1 MNQEPPP
8 QGITRFIPGLALFKG
23 LDGATV
29 RTELVVAVTVFAV
42 LVPSAMAYGEL
53 AGVTPVAGLYVA
65 LAAMVMYAL
74 FGTSRQLITG
84 PEATTAILVATAV
97 APLAGGDPVRYAA
110 LAALAALL
118 VGLISILG
126 GLLKLG
132 FITDFLSK
140 PILIGYITGTSLIV
154 IGSQL
159 GKMVGISVESDYFLR
174 QIIEVLSRFDEWNM
188 LTFGLG
194 LVAMAI
200 LVVIRRVNRALPGPL
215 IVVVLG
221 ILASVLFDLASYGVK
236 VVGEVPAGLPTPAI
250 PNVSVEDIF
259 ALLPAAVALTILI
272 YADEIL
278 TARVFAAKHGQKI
291 DANQEFIAIGMAN
304 IGAGLLQG
312 FPAATSGSRTTVT
325 DQMGG
330 KSQLVGL
337 IAAALTIVFLL
348 FFTPL
353 LEPLPT
359 VVLGAIIIIATL
371 GLIDIPAFR
380 FLRQV
385 RPAEA
390 WLALATMIGVLT
402 LGVLQGILIAVVL
415 SLINVIYRIS
425 RPHDALLD
433 DVDVSGGVVY
443 REVAEKHPVLTEP
456 GLIVYRFDAPLVF
469 ANAAYFTQRMDEIIA
484 DAGEGLRCVILD
496 AEAISDF
503 DSTAAE
509 ALENLDA
516 ELERHGIDF
525 WIARANGPLREMLQL
540 TGLTKRLGKEN
551 IYPTVRAAV
560 EAYNAQFTPLG
571 NSDALVADEV
581 NPTA

>member
-1 MNQEPPP
+1 M
-8 QGITRFIPGLALFKG
+8 
-23 LDGATV
+23 
-29 RTELVVAVTVFAV
+29 
-42 LVPSAMAYGEL
+42 
-53 AGVTPVAGLYVA
+53 
-65 LAAMVMYAL
+65 
-74 FGTSRQLITG
+74 
-84 PEATTAILVATAV
+84 
-97 APLAGGDPVRYAA
+97 
-110 LAALAALL
+110 
-118 VGLISILG
+118 
-126 GLLKLG
+126 KLG

-159 GKMVGISVESDYFLR
+159 GKMFGIKVESDYFLR
-174 QIIEVLSRFDEWNM
+174 QIMEVLSRFEEWHV
-188 LTFGLG
+188 LTVVLG
-194 LVAMAI
+194 LVSMAI
-200 LVVIRRVNRALPGPL
+200 LFIIRRVNRALPGPL

-221 ILASVLFDLASYGVK
+221 IIASIAFDLAARGVA
-236 VVGEVPAGLPTPAI
+236 VVGAVPAGLPSLAI
-250 PNVSVEDIF
+250 PSVSLQDVV

-278 TARVFAAKHGQKI
+278 TARVFASKHGQKI

-312 FPAATSGSRTTVT
+312 FPAATSGSRTTVV

-330 KSQLVGL
+330 KTQLVGL
-337 IAAALTIVFLL
+337 LAAALTVIFLL

-359 VVLGAIIIIATL
+359 VVLGAIIIVATL

-380 FLRQV
+380 FLRQI

-390 WLALATMIGVLT
+390 WLAVATMVGVLA
-402 LGVLQGILIAVVL
+402 LGVLQGILIAVTL
-415 SLINVIYRIS
+415 SLINVIFHIS

-433 DVDVSGGVVY
+433 DVEAGGGVVY
-443 REVAEKHPVLTEP
+443 REVAGEGTVMTEP

-469 ANAAYFTQRMDEIIA
+469 ANASYFSQRVSDLVDLAGA
-484 DAGEGLRCVILD
+484 DLKCVILD

-516 ELERHGIDF
+516 DLERMGIEL
-525 WIARANGPLREMLQL
+525 WIARPNEPLRKMLHL
-540 TGLTKRLGKEN
+540 AGLTKRLGKEN
-551 IYPTVRAAV
+551 IYLTVRAAV
-560 EAYNAQFTPLG
+560 QAYEAQFSSG
-571 NSDALVADEV
+571 S
-581 NPTA
+581 

>member
-1 MNQEPPP
+1 MKQEPAP
-8 QGITRFIPGLALFKG
+8 QGMTRFIPGLALFKG
-23 LDGATV
+23 LNPALI

-42 LVPSAMAYGEL
+42 LVPSAMAYGDL

-97 APLAGGDPVRYAA
+97 TPLAGGDPARYAA
-110 LAALAALL
+110 LAALAAIL

-126 GLLKLG
+126 GILKLG

-159 GKMVGISVESDYFLR
+159 GKMVGIKVESDYFLR
-174 QIIEVLSRFDEWNM
+174 QIIEVLSRFDEWNR
-188 LTFGLG
+188 LTVAIG
-194 LVAMAI
+194 LVSMAI
-200 LVVIRRVNRALPGPL
+200 LFIIRRVNRALPGPL

-221 ILASVLFDLASYGVK
+221 IITSAVFDLATKGVA
-236 VVGEVPAGLPTPAI
+236 VVGVVPAGLPSLTI
-250 PNVSVEDIF
+250 PSVSAPDVI
-259 ALLPAAVALTILI
+259 ALLPAALALTILI

-278 TARVFAAKHGQKI
+278 TARVFASKHGQKI
-291 DANQEFIAIGMAN
+291 NANQEFIAIGMAN
-304 IGAGLLQG
+304 IGAGLIQG
-312 FPAATSGSRTTVT
+312 FPAATSGSRTTVA

-330 KSQLVGL
+330 KTQLVGL
-337 IAAALTIVFLL
+337 IAAGLTVIFLL

-359 VVLGAIIIIATL
+359 VVLGAIIIVATL

-385 RPAEA
+385 RPVEA
-390 WLALATMIGVLT
+390 WLAVATMIGVLA

-415 SLINVIYRIS
+415 SLINVILRIS

-433 DVDVSGGVVY
+433 DVEVGGGVVY
-443 REVAEKHPVLTEP
+443 REVADKATVMTEP

-469 ANAAYFTQRMDEIIA
+469 ANAAYFSQRMNEIIDA
-484 DAGEGLRCVILD
+484 AGEGLCCVILD

-509 ALENLDA
+509 ALETLDA
-516 ELERHGIDF
+516 DLDRKGIEL
-525 WIARANGPLREMLQL
+525 WIARPNEPLREMLHL

-551 IYPTVRAAV
+551 IYLTVRAAV
-560 EAYNAQFTPLG
+560 EAYDAQFSPP
-571 NSDALVADEV
+571 A
-581 NPTA
+581 

>member
-1 MNQEPPP
+1 MKQESPPT
-8 QGITRFIPGLALFKG
+8 GITRFIPGLALFKG
-23 LDGATV
+23 LNPALI

-42 LVPSAMAYGEL
+42 LVPSAMAYGDL

-84 PEATTAILVATAV
+84 PEATTAILVATAIG
-97 APLAGGDPVRYAA
+97 PLAAGDPVRYAA
-110 LAALAALL
+110 LAAMVAIL
-118 VGLISILG
+118 VGFVSILG
-126 GLLKLG
+126 GILKLG

-140 PILIGYITGTSLIV
+140 PILVGYITGTSLIV

-159 GKMVGISVESDYFLR
+159 GKMVGIKVESDYFLR
-174 QIIEVLSRFDEWNM
+174 QVIEVLSRFDEWNV
-188 LTFGLG
+188 LTVALG
-194 LVAMAI
+194 IVAMAI
-200 LVVIRRVNRALPGPL
+200 LAIIRRVNRALPGPL
-215 IVVVLG
+215 IVVALG
-221 ILASVLFDLASYGVK
+221 IIASIVLDLTARGVA
-236 VVGEVPAGLPTPAI
+236 VVGAVPAGLPSLAI
-250 PNVSVEDIF
+250 PRVSWQDIL
-259 ALLPAAVALTILI
+259 ALLPAALALTVLI

-278 TARVFAAKHGQKI
+278 TARVFASKHGQKI

-312 FPAATSGSRTTVT
+312 FPAATSGSRTTVA

-337 IAAALTIVFLL
+337 IAAALTVIFLL

-380 FLRQV
+380 FLRKV

-390 WLALATMIGVLT
+390 WLAVATILGVLA

-415 SLINVIYRIS
+415 SLINVIFHIS

-433 DVDVSGGVVY
+433 DVEAGGGVVY
-443 REVAEKHPVLTEP
+443 REVVDNDPVMTEP
-456 GLIVYRFDAPLVF
+456 GLMVYRFDAPLVF
-469 ANAAYFTQRMDEIIA
+469 ANAAYFSQRVGELVAM
-484 DAGEGLRCVILD
+484 AGEKLKCVVLD

-516 ELERHGIDF
+516 DLERLGIEL
-525 WIARANGPLREMLQL
+525 WVARPNEPLRQMLHV
-540 TGLTKRLGKEN
+540 TGLTQRFGKEN

-560 EAYNAQFTPLG
+560 VGYKEQFPTP
-571 NSDALVADEV
+571 
-581 NPTA
+581 

>member
-1 MNQEPPP
+1 MNQEPAPK
-8 QGITRFIPGLALFKG
+8 GITRFIPGLALFKG
-23 LDGATV
+23 LNPALV
-29 RTELVVAVTVFAV
+29 RSELVVAVTVFAV
-42 LVPSAMAYGEL
+42 LVPSAMAYGDL

-97 APLAGGDPVRYAA
+97 APLAAGDPARYAA
-110 LAALAALL
+110 LAALAAIL

-126 GLLKLG
+126 GILKLG

-159 GKMVGISVESDYFLR
+159 GKMVGIKVESDYFLR
-174 QIIEVLSRFDEWNM
+174 QVIEVLSRFDEWNM
-188 LTFGLG
+188 LTVLLG

-200 LVVIRRVNRALPGPL
+200 LFIIRRVNRALPGPL

-221 ILASVLFDLASYGVK
+221 IIVSIAFELAARGVA
-236 VVGEVPAGLPTPAI
+236 VVGAVPAGLPSLAI
-250 PNVSVEDIF
+250 PSVSLQDFI
-259 ALLPAAVALTILI
+259 ALLPAALALTILI

-278 TARVFAAKHGQKI
+278 TARVFASKHGQKI

-312 FPAATSGSRTTVT
+312 FPAATSGSRTTVV

-330 KSQLVGL
+330 KTQLVGL
-337 IAAALTIVFLL
+337 LAAVLTIIFLL

-359 VVLGAIIIIATL
+359 VVLGAIIIVATL

-380 FLRQV
+380 FLRQI

-390 WLALATMIGVLT
+390 WLAVATMVGVLA
-402 LGVLQGILIAVVL
+402 LGVLQGILIAVTL
-415 SLINVIYRIS
+415 SLINVIFHIS

-433 DVDVSGGVVY
+433 DVEVGGGVVY
-443 REVAEKHPVLTEP
+443 REVLDNNPVMTEP
-456 GLIVYRFDAPLVF
+456 GLMVYRFDAPLVF
-469 ANAAYFTQRMDEIIA
+469 ANASYFSQRLGELVAIAGDE
-484 DAGEGLRCVILD
+484 LKCVILD

-516 ELERHGIDF
+516 DLERMGIEL
-525 WIARANGPLREMLQL
+525 WIARPNEPLREMLHL

-551 IYPTVRAAV
+551 IYPTVRTAV
-560 EAYNAQFTPLG
+560 QAYEAQFSSP
-571 NSDALVADEV
+571 S
-581 NPTA
+581 

>member
-1 MNQEPPP
+1 MKHEPAPK
-8 QGITRFIPGLALFKG
+8 GITRFIPGLALFKG
-23 LDGATV
+23 LNPALI

-42 LVPSAMAYGEL
+42 LVPSAMAYGDL

-74 FGTSRQLITG
+74 FGTSRQLIIG

-97 APLAGGDPVRYAA
+97 APLAAGDPARYAA
-110 LAALAALL
+110 LAALAAIL
-118 VGLISILG
+118 VGLVSILG
-126 GLLKLG
+126 GILKLG

-154 IGSQL
+154 IGSQM
-159 GKMVGISVESDYFLR
+159 GKMFGIKVESDYFLR
-174 QIIEVLSRFDEWNM
+174 QIIEVLSRSDEWNI
-188 LTFGLG
+188 LTVALG
-194 LVAMAI
+194 LVSVAI
-200 LVVIRRVNRALPGPL
+200 LFIIRRVNRALPGPL

-221 ILASVLFDLASYGVK
+221 IIASVVFDLAAKGVA
-236 VVGEVPAGLPTPAI
+236 VVGAVPAGLPSLAI
-250 PNVSVEDIF
+250 PSVSAQDII

-278 TARVFAAKHGQKI
+278 TARVFASKHGQKI

-312 FPAATSGSRTTVT
+312 FPAATSGSRTTVV

-330 KSQLVGL
+330 NTQLVGL
-337 IAAALTIVFLL
+337 IAAALTIIFLL

-359 VVLGAIIIIATL
+359 VVLGAIIIVATL

-380 FLRQV
+380 FLRQI

-390 WLALATMIGVLT
+390 WLAVATMIGVLT
-402 LGVLQGILIAVVL
+402 LGVLQGILIAVTL
-415 SLINVIYRIS
+415 SLINVIFHIS

-433 DVDVSGGVVY
+433 DVEIGGGVVY
-443 REVAEKHPVLTEP
+443 REVIDNDPVMTEP
-456 GLIVYRFDAPLVF
+456 GLMVYRFDAPLVF
-469 ANAAYFTQRMDEIIA
+469 ANASYFSQRVSDLVALAGA
-484 DAGEGLRCVILD
+484 DLKCVILD

-516 ELERHGIDF
+516 DLERVGIEL
-525 WIARANGPLREMLQL
+525 WVARPNEPLREMLHL

-551 IYPTVRAAV
+551 IYLTVRAAV
-560 EAYNAQFTPLG
+560 QAYEAQASSP
-571 NSDALVADEV
+571 
-581 NPTA
+581 P

>member
-1 MNQEPPP
+1 MKQESPPT
-8 QGITRFIPGLALFKG
+8 GISRFIPGLALFKG
-23 LDGATV
+23 LNPV
-29 RTELVVAVTVFAV
+29 LIRTELVVAVTVFAV
-42 LVPSAMAYGEL
+42 LVPSAMAYGDL

-74 FGTSRQLITG
+74 FGTSRPLIMG

-97 APLAGGDPVRYAA
+97 GPLAAGDPVRYAA
-110 LAALAALL
+110 LAATAAIL
-118 VGLISILG
+118 VGLVSILG
-126 GLLKLG
+126 GILKLG

-140 PILIGYITGTSLIV
+140 PILVGYITGTSLIV

-159 GKMVGISVESDYFLR
+159 GKMVGIKVESDYFLR
-174 QIIEVLSRFDEWNM
+174 QVIEVLRRFDEWNM
-188 LTFGLG
+188 LTVALG
-194 LVAMAI
+194 IVAMAI
-200 LVVIRRVNRALPGPL
+200 LVIIRRGNRALPGPL
-215 IVVVLG
+215 IVVALG
-221 ILASVLFDLASYGVK
+221 IIASIVWDLAARGVA
-236 VVGEVPAGLPTPAI
+236 VVGAVPAGLPSLAI
-250 PNVSVEDIF
+250 PSVTWQDIL
-259 ALLPAAVALTILI
+259 ALLPAALALTILI

-278 TARVFAAKHGQKI
+278 TARVFASKHGQKI
-291 DANQEFIAIGMAN
+291 NANQEFIAIGMAN

-312 FPAATSGSRTTVT
+312 FPAATSGSRTTVA

-330 KSQLVGL
+330 KTQLVGL
-337 IAAALTIVFLL
+337 SAAALTVIFLL

-385 RPAEA
+385 RPTEA
-390 WLALATMIGVLT
+390 WLAVATMIGVLA

-415 SLINVIYRIS
+415 SLINVIFHIS

-433 DVDVSGGVVY
+433 EVEAGGGVVY
-443 REVAEKHPVLTEP
+443 REVVDNDPVMTEP

-469 ANAAYFTQRMDEIIA
+469 ANAAYFSQRVGELVAVAGDE
-484 DAGEGLRCVILD
+484 LKCVILD

-516 ELERHGIDF
+516 DLARMGIEL
-525 WIARANGPLREMLQL
+525 WVARPNEPLRQVLHV
-540 TGLTKRLGKEN
+540 TGLTQRFGKEN

-560 EAYNAQFTPLG
+560 GAYKESNATG
-571 NSDALVADEV
+571 
-581 NPTA
+581 

>member
-1 MNQEPPP
+1 MKQESPPT
-8 QGITRFIPGLALFKG
+8 GITRFIPGLALFKG
-23 LDGATV
+23 LNPALI

-42 LVPSAMAYGEL
+42 LVPSAMAYGDL

-97 APLAGGDPVRYAA
+97 APLAGGDPARYAA
-110 LAALAALL
+110 LAALAAIL
-118 VGLISILG
+118 VGLVSILG
-126 GLLKLG
+126 GILKLG

-159 GKMVGISVESDYFLR
+159 GKMFGIKVESDYFLR
-174 QIIEVLSRFDEWNM
+174 QIIEVLSRFDEWNRV
-188 LTFGLG
+188 TVVLG
-194 LVAMAI
+194 LVSMAI
-200 LVVIRRVNRALPGPL
+200 LVIIRRVNRALPGPL
-215 IVVVLG
+215 IVVALG
-221 ILASVLFDLASYGVK
+221 IIASIVLDLAARGVA
-236 VVGEVPAGLPTPAI
+236 VVGAVPAGLPSLAI
-250 PNVSVEDIF
+250 PSVSWQDIL
-259 ALLPAAVALTILI
+259 ALLPAALALTVLI

-278 TARVFAAKHGQKI
+278 TARVFASKHGQKI

-312 FPAATSGSRTTVT
+312 FPAATSGSRTTVA

-337 IAAALTIVFLL
+337 IAAALTVIFLL

-380 FLRQV
+380 FLRKV

-390 WLALATMIGVLT
+390 WLAVATMLGVLA

-415 SLINVIYRIS
+415 SLINVIFHIS

-433 DVDVSGGVVY
+433 DVEAGGGVVY
-443 REVAEKHPVLTEP
+443 REVVDNTPVMTEP
-456 GLIVYRFDAPLVF
+456 GLMVYRFDAPLVF
-469 ANAAYFTQRMDEIIA
+469 ANAAYFFQRVGELVTM
-484 DAGEGLRCVILD
+484 AGEKLKCVVLD

-516 ELERHGIDF
+516 DLERLGIEL
-525 WIARANGPLREMLQL
+525 WVARPNEPLRQMLHV
-540 TGLTKRLGKEN
+540 TGLTQRFGKEN

-560 EAYNAQFTPLG
+560 GAYKEQFPTP
-571 NSDALVADEV
+571 
-581 NPTA
+581 

>member
-1 MNQEPPP
+1 MMNHKPAAK
-8 QGITRFIPGLALFKG
+8 GITRFIPGLALFKG
-23 LDGATV
+23 LNPALI
-29 RTELVVAVTVFAV
+29 RTELIVAVTVFAV
-42 LVPSAMAYGEL
+42 LVPSAMAYGDL

-97 APLAGGDPVRYAA
+97 APLAAGDPVRYAA
-110 LAALAALL
+110 LAAMAAIL
-118 VGLISILG
+118 VGLVSILG
-126 GLLKLG
+126 GILKLG

-159 GKMVGISVESDYFLR
+159 GKMFGIKVESDYFLR
-174 QIIEVLSRFDEWNM
+174 QIMEVLSRYAEWHT
-188 LTFGLG
+188 LTIAIG
-194 LVAMAI
+194 LVSMTI
-200 LVVIRRVNRALPGPL
+200 LIIIRRVNRALPGPL

-221 ILASVLFDLASYGVK
+221 IIGSVVFDLAASGVA
-236 VVGEVPAGLPTPAI
+236 VVGAVPAGLPAPAI
-250 PNVSVEDIF
+250 PSVSLEDIIS
-259 ALLPAAVALTILI
+259 LLPAALALTILI

-278 TARVFAAKHGQKI
+278 TARVFAVKHGQKV

-312 FPAATSGSRTTVT
+312 FPAATSGSRTTVA

-330 KSQLVGL
+330 KTQLVGL
-337 IAAALTIVFLL
+337 IAAALTVIFLL

-359 VVLGAIIIIATL
+359 VVLGAIIIVATL
-371 GLIDIPAFR
+371 GLIDAAAFR

-385 RPAEA
+385 RPVEA
-390 WLALATMIGVLT
+390 WLAVATMVGVLA
-402 LGVLQGILIAVVL
+402 LGVLQGILIAVTL
-415 SLINVIYRIS
+415 SLVNVIFRIS

-433 DVDVSGGVVY
+433 DVEAGGGVVY
-443 REVAEKHPVLTEP
+443 REVADKATVMTEP

-469 ANAAYFTQRMDEIIA
+469 ANASYFSQRLSELVA
-484 DAGEGLRCVILD
+484 AAGEGLRCVILD

-509 ALENLDA
+509 AMENLDTD
-516 ELERHGIDF
+516 LERVGIEL
-525 WIARANGPLREMLQL
+525 WIARPNEPLREMLHV

-560 EAYNAQFTPLG
+560 IAFQEQFNT
-571 NSDALVADEV
+571 E
-581 NPTA
+581 

>member
-1 MNQEPPP
+1 MNQEPAPK
-8 QGITRFIPGLALFKG
+8 GITRFIPGLALFKG
-23 LDGATV
+23 LNPV
-29 RTELVVAVTVFAV
+29 LIRTELAVAVTVVAV
-42 LVPSAMAYGEL
+42 LVPSAMAYGDL

-97 APLAGGDPVRYAA
+97 APLAAGDPARYAA
-110 LAALAALL
+110 LAALAAIL
-118 VGLISILG
+118 VGLVSILG
-126 GLLKLG
+126 GILKLG

-140 PILIGYITGTSLIV
+140 PILVGYITGTSLIV

-159 GKMVGISVESDYFLR
+159 GKMAGIKVESDYFLR
-174 QIIEVLSRFDEWNM
+174 QVIEVLSRFDEWNM
-188 LTFGLG
+188 LTVALG

-200 LVVIRRVNRALPGPL
+200 LFIIRRVNRTLPGPL

-221 ILASVLFDLASYGVK
+221 IIASIVLELAARGVA
-236 VVGEVPAGLPTPAI
+236 VVGAVPAGLPSLAI
-250 PNVSVEDIF
+250 PSVSWQDII
-259 ALLPAAVALTILI
+259 ALLPAALALTILI

-278 TARVFAAKHGQKI
+278 TARVFASKHGQKI

-312 FPAATSGSRTTVT
+312 FPAATSGSRTTVV

-330 KSQLVGL
+330 KTQLVGL
-337 IAAALTIVFLL
+337 LAAALTVIFLL

-359 VVLGAIIIIATL
+359 VVLGAIIIVATL
-371 GLIDIPAFR
+371 GLIDLPAFR
-380 FLRQV
+380 FLRQI

-390 WLALATMIGVLT
+390 WLAVATMIGVLA

-415 SLINVIYRIS
+415 SLINVIFHIS

-433 DVDVSGGVVY
+433 DVEVGGGVVY
-443 REVAEKHPVLTEP
+443 REVTDNDPVMTEP
-456 GLIVYRFDAPLVF
+456 GLMVYRFDAPLVF
-469 ANAAYFTQRMDEIIA
+469 ANASYFSQRVSDLVA
-484 DAGEGLRCVILD
+484 LAGEELKCVILD

-516 ELERHGIDF
+516 DLERMGIEL
-525 WIARANGPLREMLQL
+525 WVARPNEPLREMLHL

-551 IYPTVRAAV
+551 IYLTVRAAV
-560 EAYNAQFTPLG
+560 QAYEAQFSSG
-571 NSDALVADEV
+571 S
-581 NPTA
+581 

>member
-1 MNQEPPP
+1 MNQEPTP

-23 LDGATV
+23 ADSATV

-84 PEATTAILVATAV
+84 PEATTAILVATAI
-97 APLAGGDPVRYAA
+97 APLAGGDSARYAA

-118 VGLISILG
+118 VGLVSILG

-140 PILIGYITGTSLIV
+140 PILIGYITGTALIV

-159 GKMVGISVESDYFLR
+159 GKLTGISVEADNFLR
-174 QIIEVLSRFDEWNM
+174 QAIEVLRRFDEWNM
-188 LTFGLG
+188 VTVWVGIISMAL
-194 LVAMAI
+194 LVI
-200 LVVIRRVNRALPGPL
+200 IRRVNRKLPGPL
-215 IVVVLG
+215 IVVILG
-221 ILASVLFDLASYGVK
+221 ILASVLLDLAAYGVA
-236 VVGEVPAGLPTPAI
+236 VVGEVPAGLPVPAI
-250 PNVSVEDIF
+250 PDVSLQDIF
-259 ALLPAAVALTILI
+259 SLLPAAVALTILI

-291 DANQEFIAIGMAN
+291 DANKEFIAIGMAN
-304 IGAGLLQG
+304 VGAGLLQG
-312 FPAATSGSRTTVT
+312 FPAATSGSRTTVA

-359 VVLGAIIIIATL
+359 VVLGAVIVIATL
-371 GLIDIPAFR
+371 GLIDIAAFR
-380 FLRQV
+380 FLRHV
-385 RPAEA
+385 RPVEA
-390 WLALATMIGVLT
+390 WLALATMSGVLV
-402 LGVLQGILIAVVL
+402 LGVLQGIFIAVVL
-415 SLINVIYRIS
+415 SLINIIYRIS

-433 DVDVSGGVVY
+433 DVEVGGGVVY
-443 REVAEKHPVLTEP
+443 REVADKDPVFTKP
-456 GLIVYRFDAPLVF
+456 GLLVYRFDAPLVF
-469 ANAAYFTQRMDEIIA
+469 ANAAYFTQRMGEIMA
-484 DAGEGLRCVILD
+484 FAGEELRCVILD

-516 ELERHGIDF
+516 DLERHGIEL
-525 WIARANGPLREMLQL
+525 WIARANEPLREMLQL

-551 IYPTVRAAV
+551 IYPTVRVAV
-560 EAYNAQFTPLG
+560 DAYNALTGTP
-571 NSDALVADEV
+571 
-581 NPTA
+581 

>member
-1 MNQEPPP
+1 MNQEPAPK
-8 QGITRFIPGLALFKG
+8 GITRFIPGLALFKG
-23 LDGATV
+23 LNPALI

-42 LVPSAMAYGEL
+42 LVPSAMAYGDL

-97 APLAGGDPVRYAA
+97 APLAAGDPARYAA
-110 LAALAALL
+110 LAALAAIL
-118 VGLISILG
+118 VGLISVLG

-159 GKMVGISVESDYFLR
+159 GKMFGIKVESDYFLR
-174 QIIEVLSRFDEWNM
+174 QIMEVLSRFEEWHV
-188 LTFGLG
+188 LTVVLG
-194 LVAMAI
+194 LVSMAI
-200 LVVIRRVNRALPGPL
+200 LFIIRRVNRALPGPL

-221 ILASVLFDLASYGVK
+221 IIASIAFDLAARGVA
-236 VVGEVPAGLPTPAI
+236 VVGAVPAGLPSLAI
-250 PNVSVEDIF
+250 PSVSLQDVV

-278 TARVFAAKHGQKI
+278 TARVFASKHGQKI

-312 FPAATSGSRTTVT
+312 FPAATSGSRTTVV

-330 KSQLVGL
+330 KTQLVGL
-337 IAAALTIVFLL
+337 LAAALTVIFLL

-359 VVLGAIIIIATL
+359 VVLGAIIIVATL

-380 FLRQV
+380 FLRQI

-390 WLALATMIGVLT
+390 WLAVATMVGVLA
-402 LGVLQGILIAVVL
+402 LGVLQGILIAVTL
-415 SLINVIYRIS
+415 SLINVIFHIS

-433 DVDVSGGVVY
+433 DVEAGGGVVY
-443 REVAEKHPVLTEP
+443 REVAGEGTVMTEP

-469 ANAAYFTQRMDEIIA
+469 ANASYFSQRVSDLVDLAGA
-484 DAGEGLRCVILD
+484 DLKCVILD

-516 ELERHGIDF
+516 DLERMGIEL
-525 WIARANGPLREMLQL
+525 WIARPNEPLRKMLHL
-540 TGLTKRLGKEN
+540 AGLTKRLGKEN
-551 IYPTVRAAV
+551 IYLTVRAAV
-560 EAYNAQFTPLG
+560 QAYEAQFSSG
-571 NSDALVADEV
+571 S
-581 NPTA
+581 

>member
-1 MNQEPPP
+1 MNSEPKTS
-8 QGITRFIPGLALFKG
+8 GLTRFIPGLALFKG
-23 LDGATV
+23 LNATLL
-29 RTELVVAVTVFAV
+29 RTEFVVAITVFAV
-42 LVPSAMAYGEL
+42 LVPSAMAYGDL

-65 LAAMVMYAL
+65 LGAMVMYAL

-97 APLAGGDPVRYAA
+97 APLAGGDPARYAI

-118 VGLISILG
+118 VGVISILG
-126 GLLKLG
+126 GILKLG
-132 FITDFLSK
+132 FITDLLSK
-140 PILIGYITGTSLIV
+140 PILIGYITGTALIV

-159 GKMVGISVESDYFLR
+159 GKMAGIKLESDNFFR
-174 QIIEVLSRFDEWNM
+174 QVIEFISRLDEAHL
-188 LTFGLG
+188 LTVVIGI
-194 LVAMAI
+194 VAMTI
-200 LVVIRRVNRALPGPL
+200 LVIVRRINRALPGPL

-221 ILASVLFDLASYGVK
+221 IIASVAFDLAAKGVA
-236 VVGEVPAGLPTPAI
+236 VVGLVPAGLPALTIPAVTI
-250 PNVSVEDIF
+250 EDVFIV
-259 ALLPAAVALTILI
+259 LPAAFALTILI

-278 TARVFAAKHGQKI
+278 TARAFAAKHGQKI

-330 KSQLVGL
+330 KTQLVGL
-337 IAAALTIVFLL
+337 IAAALTVIFLL
-348 FFTPL
+348 FFTQL

-359 VVLGAIIIIATL
+359 VVLGAVIIVASI
-371 GLIDIPAFR
+371 GLIDVAAFR

-385 RPAEA
+385 RPTEA
-390 WLALATMIGVLT
+390 WLALATM
-402 LGVLQGILIAVVL
+402 LGVISLGVIQGILVAVTL
-415 SLINVIYRIS
+415 SLINVIFHIS

-433 DVDVSGGVVY
+433 DVDTKGGVVY
-443 REVAEKHPVLTEP
+443 SEITGRESLLTEP
-456 GLIVYRFDAPLVF
+456 GLMVYRFDAPMVF
-469 ANAAYFTQRMDEIIA
+469 ANAPYFSQRIA
-484 DAGEGLRCVILD
+484 DLIAAVGEELKCVILD

-516 ELERHGIDF
+516 DLDRLGVEL
-525 WIARANGPLREMLQL
+525 WIARPNEPLREMLQA
-540 TGLTKRLGKEN
+540 TGLTKRLGKEY

-560 EAYNAQFTPLG
+560 VAYRERFG
-571 NSDALVADEV
+571 
-581 NPTA
+581 PTVDSAE

>member
-1 MNQEPPP
+1 MNQGPTPK
-8 QGITRFIPGLALFKG
+8 GITRFIPGLALFKG
-23 LDGATV
+23 LNPALI
-29 RTELVVAVTVFAV
+29 RTELIVAVTVVAV
-42 LVPSAMAYGEL
+42 LVPSAMAYGDL

-74 FGTSRQLITG
+74 FGTSGQLITG

-97 APLAGGDPVRYAA
+97 APLAAGDPARYAA
-110 LAALAALL
+110 LAALAAIL
-118 VGLISILG
+118 VGLISVLG

-159 GKMVGISVESDYFLR
+159 GKMFGIKVESDYFLR
-174 QIIEVLSRFDEWNM
+174 QIMEVLSRFDEWHV
-188 LTFGLG
+188 LTVVLG
-194 LVAMAI
+194 LVSMAI
-200 LVVIRRVNRALPGPL
+200 LFIIRRVNRALPGPL

-221 ILASVLFDLASYGVK
+221 IIASIVFDLAARGVA
-236 VVGEVPAGLPTPAI
+236 VVGAVPAGLPSLAI
-250 PNVSVEDIF
+250 PSVSLQDVV

-278 TARVFAAKHGQKI
+278 TARVFASKHGQKI

-312 FPAATSGSRTTVT
+312 FPAATSGSRTTVV

-330 KSQLVGL
+330 KTQLVGL
-337 IAAALTIVFLL
+337 LAAALTVIFLL

-359 VVLGAIIIIATL
+359 VVLGAIIIVATL

-380 FLRQV
+380 FLRQI

-390 WLALATMIGVLT
+390 WLAVATMIGVLT

-415 SLINVIYRIS
+415 SLINIIFHIS

-433 DVDVSGGVVY
+433 DVEVGGGVVY
-443 REVAEKHPVLTEP
+443 REVIDNDPVMTKP
-456 GLIVYRFDAPLVF
+456 GLMVYRFDAPLVF
-469 ANAAYFTQRMDEIIA
+469 ANASFFSQRLGELVAFAGDE
-484 DAGEGLRCVILD
+484 LKCVILD

-516 ELERHGIDF
+516 DLERMGIEL
-525 WIARANGPLREMLQL
+525 WVARPNEPLREMLHN

-551 IYPTVRAAV
+551 IYLTVRAAV
-560 EAYNAQFTPLG
+560 LAYEAQFAAG
-571 NSDALVADEV
+571 S
-581 NPTA
+581 

>member
-1 MNQEPPP
+1 MNKESTPT
-8 QGITRFIPGLALFKG
+8 GITRFIPGLALFKG
-23 LDGATV
+23 LNPALI

-42 LVPSAMAYGEL
+42 LVPSAMAYGDL

-74 FGTSRQLITG
+74 FGTSRQVITG

-97 APLAGGDPVRYAA
+97 GPLAAGDPVRYAA
-110 LAALAALL
+110 LAAMVAIL
-118 VGLISILG
+118 VGFVSILG
-126 GLLKLG
+126 GILKLG

-140 PILIGYITGTSLIV
+140 PILVGYITGTSLIV

-159 GKMVGISVESDYFLR
+159 GKMVGIKVESDYFLR
-174 QIIEVLSRFDEWNM
+174 QVIEVLSRFDEWNM
-188 LTFGLG
+188 LTAVLG
-194 LVAMAI
+194 IVAMAI
-200 LVVIRRVNRALPGPL
+200 LVIVRRVNRALPGPL
-215 IVVVLG
+215 IVVAVGIIASIVL
-221 ILASVLFDLASYGVK
+221 DLAAKGVA
-236 VVGEVPAGLPTPAI
+236 VVGTVPAGLPVLAI
-250 PNVSVEDIF
+250 PSVSWQDIF
-259 ALLPAAVALTILI
+259 ALLPAALALTVLI

-278 TARVFAAKHGQKI
+278 TARVFASKHGQKI
-291 DANQEFIAIGMAN
+291 NANQEFIAIGMAN

-312 FPAATSGSRTTVT
+312 FPAATSGSRTTVV

-337 IAAALTIVFLL
+337 IAVALTVIFLL

-380 FLRQV
+380 FLRQI

-390 WLALATMIGVLT
+390 WLAVATMLGVLV

-415 SLINVIYRIS
+415 SLINVIFHIS

-433 DVDVSGGVVY
+433 DVEAGGGVVY
-443 REVAEKHPVLTEP
+443 REVVDNDPVMTEP
-456 GLIVYRFDAPLVF
+456 GLMVYRFDAPLVF
-469 ANAAYFTQRMDEIIA
+469 ANAAYFSQRVGGLVAI
-484 DAGEGLRCVILD
+484 AGEELKCVVLD

-516 ELERHGIDF
+516 DLERLDIEL
-525 WIARANGPLREMLQL
+525 WVARPNEPLRQMLHV
-540 TGLTKRLGKEN
+540 TGLTQRFGKEN

-560 EAYNAQFTPLG
+560 GAYKEQFLSPYLEA
-571 NSDALVADEV
+571 
-581 NPTA
+581 